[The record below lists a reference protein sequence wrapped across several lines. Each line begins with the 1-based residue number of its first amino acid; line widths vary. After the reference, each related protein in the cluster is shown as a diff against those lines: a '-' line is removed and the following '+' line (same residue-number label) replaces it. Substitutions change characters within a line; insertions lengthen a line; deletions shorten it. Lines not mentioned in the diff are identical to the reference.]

1 MMTEV
6 EGVGEVCVC
15 VCARV
20 VLVAVIVKAVV
31 AA

>member
-15 VCARV
+15 VCV